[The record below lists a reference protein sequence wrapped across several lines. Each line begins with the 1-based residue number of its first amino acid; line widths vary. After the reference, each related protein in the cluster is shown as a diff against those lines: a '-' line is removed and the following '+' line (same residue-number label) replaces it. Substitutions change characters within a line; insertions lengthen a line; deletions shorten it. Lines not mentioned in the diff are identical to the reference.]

1 LVKVRYS
8 LSALRALRRSD
19 KRELIERKIEQL
31 AADPQSLATNVK
43 RLQGRPAS
51 RLRVQD
57 WRVIFRVDGG
67 IVHVDEIAPRGA
79 IY

>member
-1 LVKVRYS
+1 VEVRFS

-19 KRELIERKIEQL
+19 KRDLIERKIEQL
-31 AADPQSLATNVK
+31 AADPESLSENVK
-43 RLQGRPAS
+43 RLQGRPHS

-57 WRVIFRVDGG
+57 WRVVFLMEDDILQLV
-67 IVHVDEIAPRGA
+67 EIGPRGS